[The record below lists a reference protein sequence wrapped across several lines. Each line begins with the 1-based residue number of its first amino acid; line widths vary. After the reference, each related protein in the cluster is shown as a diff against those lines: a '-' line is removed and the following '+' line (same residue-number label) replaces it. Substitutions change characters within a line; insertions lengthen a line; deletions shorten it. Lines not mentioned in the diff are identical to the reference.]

1 MSLPGTSGSRAMLA
15 RDTTPDIEQRQID
28 RWREMSPVE
37 KAALVSAA
45 AQTTRQLAVAGI
57 CQRYPDASE
66 RERFLRLAM
75 LTLGPDLALAVY
87 PDAARLA
94 GT

>member
-1 MSLPGTSGSRAMLA
+1 MSAPNPSGSRALLA
-15 RDTTPDIEQRQID
+15 QDTTPDIEKRQID

-45 AQTTRQLAVAGI
+45 ARTTRQLAVAGI
-57 CQRYPDASE
+57 RQRYPEASE
-66 RERFLRLAM
+66 RDRFLRLAM
-75 LTLGPDLALAVY
+75 LTLGSDLAIAVY

-94 GT
+94 DT

>member
-1 MSLPGTSGSRAMLA
+1 MSAPSPHGSQALLA
-15 RDTTPDIEQRQID
+15 QDTTPEIEKRQID

-37 KAALVSAA
+37 KAALISAA
-45 AQTTRQLAVAGI
+45 ARTTRQLAVAGI
-57 CQRYPDASE
+57 RQRYPDATE
-66 RERFLRLAM
+66 HERFLRLAL

-87 PDAARLA
+87 PDTARLA